1 MVIIDCSDRDDR
13 VDKEDS
19 IIRLLLLLE
28 RLLFVEEENGVPD
41 EEDELVML
49 MMGIGVNE
57 GGVTITMEKEMG

>member
-1 MVIIDCSDRDDR
+1 M
-13 VDKEDS
+13 DKEDS
-19 IIRLLLLLE
+19 IIRLLLLLD